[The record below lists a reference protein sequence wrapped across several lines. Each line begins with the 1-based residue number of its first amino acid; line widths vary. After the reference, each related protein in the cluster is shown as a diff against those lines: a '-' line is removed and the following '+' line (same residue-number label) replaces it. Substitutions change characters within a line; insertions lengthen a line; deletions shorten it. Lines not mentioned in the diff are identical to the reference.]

1 MKKRYG
7 RVVQFVV
14 LLVLVLVLLS
24 IVAGRATQADSDMES
39 SVVTNKD
46 LIVQIVRPEEQ
57 VAVKLETPAI
67 PTVSPLPITPED
79 EVNQVETP
87 ERVARYAGIVLTEA
101 DFDLIAAVVFLE
113 AGNQSAEGQQA
124 VVEVIFN
131 RLIHEA
137 FPNTV
142 SEVLW
147 QENQF
152 SVMPTL
158 HLAQPGLAQY
168 DAINA
173 ALYGP
178 SILPDD
184 VVFFARGPENDRVWG
199 WIGDHCFCR
208 EYIWE

>member
-1 MKKRYG
+1 MKKRYS

-14 LLVLVLVLLS
+14 LVVLVMVLFT
-24 IVAGRATQADSDMES
+24 IVAGRATQADSEME
-39 SVVTNKD
+39 T
-46 LIVQIVRPEEQ
+46 PEIMNNEIPAQTIIPAEQ
-57 VAVKLETPAI
+57 VVVKLETPVI
-67 PTVSPLPITPED
+67 PMVSPMPEEPEED
-79 EVNQVETP
+79 AEQVNQP
-87 ERVARYAGIVLTEA
+87 ERVARYADILLTDA
-101 DFDLIAAVVFLE
+101 DYDLLAAVVFLE
-113 AGNQSAEGQQA
+113 AGNQSAAGQQA

-137 FPNTV
+137 FPDTV

-147 QENQF
+147 QEDQF
-152 SVMPTL
+152 SVMPAL
-158 HLAQPGLAQY
+158 HLAQPGQAQY

-184 VVFFARGPENDRVWG
+184 VIFFARGPENDRVWG